1 MRAYCE
7 ISGDKEGNKE
17 GRDEC
22 PVCQLWLSER
32 RLDLDRQVLEGL
44 QVTAYALSIGLKK
57 NIKVKNFSFWYTLSR
72 RKHIL
77 FS

>member
-17 GRDEC
+17 GRDGY

-32 RLDLDRQVLEGL
+32 RLCLDRQVAEGL
-44 QVTAYALSIGLKK
+44 QH
-57 NIKVKNFSFWYTLSR
+57 TLYQSG
-72 RKHIL
+72 
-77 FS
+77 